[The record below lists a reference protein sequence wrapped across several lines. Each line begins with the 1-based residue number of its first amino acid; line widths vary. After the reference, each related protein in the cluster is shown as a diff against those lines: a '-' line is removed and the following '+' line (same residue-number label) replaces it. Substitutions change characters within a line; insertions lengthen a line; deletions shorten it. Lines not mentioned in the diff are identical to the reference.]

1 MSLLIELARQG
12 TIPWRLRADPTDPRP
27 LLLLVGTALDHWSSR
42 LVAELN
48 AAPEL
53 SAALAELFSCILVDA
68 AHESQLAA
76 VAQHALRL
84 TNGEAGVPVLAV
96 CTPHGQPFGA
106 LPWRPIGD
114 LATRLLAAAEAWHL
128 QRADCLADAARIS
141 RAWEALRQPA
151 SGKPLLEAA
160 EAAAIEIADPLE
172 GGFGPPPRTVE
183 PALWEFLIVR
193 AARPDAPFA
202 LQAQLERSL
211 TALVAGQLHDH
222 IGGGFFA
229 GCATADWQ
237 QPFCH
242 KPLAT
247 QAQLALLLFAAGE
260 RLGKPLWHDV
270 GLRTL
275 DFVVSSL
282 RLDHGAYAHG
292 LHADSP
298 AAPGRWEQGAVYQ
311 WTVEQAAA
319 VVGAEGSTLLA
330 ERFALPGIP
339 GLGAPL
345 ADARLP
351 ALVQR
356 LAVARAERP
365 QPRRDDA
372 VIAAEQGLIACALA
386 RAGLFDFMPPLAGD
400 DPWTGR
406 ALAAIW
412 RHTGTPEP
420 RALAIAAAETLD
432 EDLDPAGGQSTAAVR
447 THLCLDLA
455 EVTGDSAWRER
466 AAARIVGARD
476 RLRAAPLAAAG
487 MLTCLERLEAGGLP
501 RAAC

>member
-12 TIPWRLRADPTDPRP
+12 TIPWRLHADPSDPRP
-27 LLLLVGTALDHWSSR
+27 QLLVVGTALDHWSSR

-53 SAALAELFSCILVDA
+53 SGALAELFSCILVDA
-68 AHESQLAA
+68 AQEPQLAA
-76 VAQHALRL
+76 LGQHALRL
-84 TNGEAGVPVLAV
+84 TNGEAGYPVLAV

-128 QRADCLADAARIS
+128 QRADCLADAARIA

-151 SGKPLLEAA
+151 SGKALQTTLVVDAA
-160 EAAAIEIADPLE
+160 EAAAIAAADPLE
-172 GGFGPPPRTVE
+172 GGFGPPPRLVE
-183 PALWEFLIVR
+183 PALWEFLIAR

-202 LQAQLERSL
+202 LQAQVERSL

-247 QAQLALLLFAAGE
+247 QAQLALLLLSAGE
-260 RLGKPLWHDV
+260 RLGKPLWREI

-275 DFVVSSL
+275 DFAVSSL
-282 RLDHGAYAHG
+282 RLEDGSYAHG

-298 AAPGRWEQGAVYQ
+298 TAPGRWEHGAVYR
-311 WTVEQAAA
+311 WTLEQAAA

-345 ADARLP
+345 ADHRLP

-356 LAVARAERP
+356 LAVARSERP
-365 QPRRDDA
+365 QPRRDDT

-386 RAGLFDFMPPLAGD
+386 RAGLFDFMPPLVGD

-406 ALAAIW
+406 ALTAIW
-412 RHTGTPEP
+412 RHTGAPDP
-420 RALAIAAAETLD
+420 RALAIAAADVME
-432 EDLDPAGGQSTAAVR
+432 EDLDPAGGLAPAAVR
-447 THLCLDLA
+447 AQLCLDLA
-455 EVTGDSAWRER
+455 ELTGDPNWRAR
-466 AAARIVGARD
+466 AQALIDRSRD
-476 RLRAAPLAAAG
+476 RIRAAPLAAAG
-487 MLTCLERLEAGGLP
+487 LLTCSERLG
-501 RAAC
+501 